1 MPRRRAVSYDT
12 KLEHIR
18 DTAAGLFARDGF
30 SRTSMAE
37 LASACNVSKA
47 LLYHYFDSKEAMLFD
62 ILQAYLGDLERA
74 VAIDDAMA
82 TTARDHLRDLV
93 RALLR
98 QYREAGNTHKLLT
111 FELPV
116 LPAEQQADLR
126 AAERRIMARFDIAL
140 AAAATEAGRTTP
152 LDGPRAMM
160 LFGTLNWTYTWFRED
175 GTLSLDAYCELVT
188 DSTIASLL
196 A

>member
-37 LASACNVSKA
+37 LAAACNVSKA

>member
-1 MPRRRAVSYDT
+1 MPRRRAVSYDA

-37 LASACNVSKA
+37 LAAACGVSKA
-47 LLYHYFDSKEAMLFD
+47 LLYHYFDSKEALLFD
-62 ILQAYLGDLERA
+62 ILRAYLRDLERI
-74 VAIDDAMA
+74 VDIDAA
-82 TTARDHLRDLV
+82 TAANARDHLRDLIA
-93 RALLR
+93 ALLR

-111 FELPV
+111 FEMPV
-116 LPAEQQADLR
+116 LPAEQQAELR
-126 AAERRIMARFDIAL
+126 AAERRIMARFKLAL
-140 AAAATEAGRTTP
+140 AAAATEAGRTSP

-175 GTLSLDAYCELVT
+175 GRLSLDAYCEMVA
-188 DSTIASLL
+188 DSTVASLL

>member
-37 LASACNVSKA
+37 LAAACGVSKA
-47 LLYHYFDSKEAMLFD
+47 LLYHYFDSKEALLFD
-62 ILQAYLGDLERA
+62 ILQAYLRDLERN
-74 VAIDDAMA
+74 VAIDAAA
-82 TTARDHLRDLV
+82 TANARDYLRNLIG
-93 RALLR
+93 ALLR

-116 LPAEQQADLR
+116 LPPEQQAELR
-126 AAERRIMARFDIAL
+126 AAERRIMARFDHAL

-175 GTLSLDAYCELVT
+175 GRLSLDAYCELVT

>member
-18 DTAAGLFARDGF
+18 DTAAGLFAQDGF
-30 SRTSMAE
+30 SRTSMAD
-37 LASACNVSKA
+37 LAAACNVSKA

-62 ILQAYLGDLERA
+62 ILQAYLGGLERA
-74 VAIDDAMA
+74 VAIDDTMA
-82 TTARDHLRDLV
+82 ATARDHLRDLI

-116 LPAEQQADLR
+116 LPVDQQAELR

-140 AAAATEAGRTTP
+140 AAAANKAGRTTP

-196 A
+196 V